1 MIKSSPLGLAL
12 AFEGIAVFPRNRNSL
27 NSPMGAIEPSWGRQ
41 AVYLQAG
48 EASIIQGK
56 RRAAAW

>member
-12 AFEGIAVFPRNRNSL
+12 AFEGIAVFPRNRNTL
-27 NSPMGAIEPSWGRQ
+27 NSPVGAIEPPWGRQ
-41 AVYLQAG
+41 AVIFRAWEG
-48 EASIIQGK
+48 SIIQGK